1 MTSPQIILASTS
13 PRRRQL
19 LSQLG
24 LEFTVAVQDID
35 EIQHPGEVPIDFV
48 RRMAIEKVQAA
59 QAELTNEATSLV
71 IGGDTV
77 VVFKGS
83 VLGQPEDKEDGLRML
98 RLLSGKAHSVL
109 TAVVVATLDK
119 KRVSVSE
126 SKVKICRIS
135 EQEAEAYWQSREPV
149 DKAGAYGIQGLGAVF
164 VKTLHGSYSGVMG
177 LPLYET
183 AKLLSEFGINCVTS
197 FGADI
202 EQRNTN

>member
-1 MTSPQIILASTS
+1 MTSPQIILASAS
-13 PRRRQL
+13 SRRRQL

-24 LEFTVAVQDID
+24 LEFTVALQNID

-48 RRMAIEKVQAA
+48 RRMAVEKVQAA
-59 QAELTNEATSLV
+59 QAALTDEATSLV

-183 AKLLSEFGINCVTS
+183 AKLLIEFGINCVTS

-202 EQRNTN
+202 E

>member
-1 MTSPQIILASTS
+1 M
-13 PRRRQL
+13 
-19 LSQLG
+19 
-24 LEFTVAVQDID
+24 AVQDID

-48 RRMAIEKVQAA
+48 RRMAVEKVQAA

-98 RLLSGKAHSVL
+98 RLLSDKAHSVL

-183 AKLLSEFGINCVTS
+183 AKLLSEFGINCVTR

-202 EQRNTN
+202 EQRDTN

>member
-59 QAELTNEATSLV
+59 QAELTDEATSLV

-83 VLGQPEDKEDGLRML
+83 VLGQPEDK
-98 RLLSGKAHSVL
+98 
-109 TAVVVATLDK
+109 
-119 KRVSVSE
+119 
-126 SKVKICRIS
+126 
-135 EQEAEAYWQSREPV
+135 
-149 DKAGAYGIQGLGAVF
+149 
-164 VKTLHGSYSGVMG
+164 
-177 LPLYET
+177 
-183 AKLLSEFGINCVTS
+183 
-197 FGADI
+197 
-202 EQRNTN
+202 

>member
-1 MTSPQIILASTS
+1 M
-13 PRRRQL
+13 
-19 LSQLG
+19 
-24 LEFTVAVQDID
+24 AVQDID

-59 QAELTNEATSLV
+59 QAELTDEATSLV

-98 RLLSGKAHSVL
+98 RLLSGKAHFVL
-109 TAVVVATLDK
+109 TAVAVATSDK

-126 SKVKICRIS
+126 SKVKICRIR

-183 AKLLSEFGINCVTS
+183 AKLLSEFGINCVTR

>member
-48 RRMAIEKVQAA
+48 RRMAVEKVQAA
-59 QAELTNEATSLV
+59 QAALTDEATSLV

-98 RLLSGKAHSVL
+98 RLLSGKAHFVL
-109 TAVVVATLDK
+109 TAVAVATLDK

-126 SKVKICRIS
+126 NKVRICRIS

>member
-59 QAELTNEATSLV
+59 QAELTDEATSLV

-77 VVFKGS
+77 VIFKGS

-164 VKTLHGSYSGVMG
+164 VKTLTGSYSGVMG
-177 LPLYET
+177 LTLYET

>member
-1 MTSPQIILASTS
+1 MALQN
-13 PRRRQL
+13 
-19 LSQLG
+19 
-24 LEFTVAVQDID
+24 ID

-48 RRMAIEKVQAA
+48 RRMAVEKVQAA
-59 QAELTNEATSLV
+59 QAALTDEATSLV

-98 RLLSGKAHSVL
+98 RLLSGKAHFVL
-109 TAVVVATLDK
+109 TAVAVATSDK

-183 AKLLSEFGINCVTS
+183 AKLLSEFGINCVTR

>member
-1 MTSPQIILASTS
+1 MTSPQIILASAS
-13 PRRRQL
+13 SRRRQL

-24 LEFTVAVQDID
+24 LEFTVALQNID

-48 RRMAIEKVQAA
+48 RRMAVEKVQAA
-59 QAELTNEATSLV
+59 QAALTDEATSLV

-98 RLLSGKAHSVL
+98 CLLSGKAHSVL

-183 AKLLSEFGINCVTS
+183 AKLLSEFGINCVTR

>member
-59 QAELTNEATSLV
+59 QAELTDEATSLV

-98 RLLSGKAHSVL
+98 RLLSGKAHFVL
-109 TAVVVATLDK
+109 TAVAVATSDK

>member
-59 QAELTNEATSLV
+59 QAELTDEATSLV

-98 RLLSGKAHSVL
+98 RLLSGKAHFVL
-109 TAVVVATLDK
+109 TAVAVATLDK

-126 SKVKICRIS
+126 NKVRICRIS

>member
-59 QAELTNEATSLV
+59 QAELTDEATSLV

-98 RLLSGKAHSVL
+98 RLLSGKAHFVL
-109 TAVVVATLDK
+109 TAVAVATSDK

-126 SKVKICRIS
+126 NKVEICRIS

-183 AKLLSEFGINCVTS
+183 AKLLSEFGINCVTR